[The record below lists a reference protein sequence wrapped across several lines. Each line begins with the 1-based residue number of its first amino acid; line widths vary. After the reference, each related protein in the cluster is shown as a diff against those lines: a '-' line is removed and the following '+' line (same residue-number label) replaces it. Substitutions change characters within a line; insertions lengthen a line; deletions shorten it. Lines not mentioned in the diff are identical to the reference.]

1 MRKQISN
8 KVFIVF
14 STYEKKKKKEKVS
27 KVVLSVLAECSVFK
41 FVSPVEKLS
50 IFEMIIVEGK

>member
-1 MRKQISN
+1 MK
-8 KVFIVF
+8 
-14 STYEKKKKKEKVS
+14 KKKKKEKVS

>member
-14 STYEKKKKKEKVS
+14 STYEKKKKEKVS